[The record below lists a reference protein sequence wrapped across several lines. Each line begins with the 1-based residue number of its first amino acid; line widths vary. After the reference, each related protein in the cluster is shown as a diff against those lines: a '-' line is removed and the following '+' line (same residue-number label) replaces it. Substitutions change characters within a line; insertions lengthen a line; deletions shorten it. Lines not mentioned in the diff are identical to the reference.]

1 MNNNQF
7 THNDPDL
14 NLAREIGRLRSEGKE
29 LEFSDDSL
37 MEHLLFYKAE
47 MESQAEEVEVS
58 SSGIW
63 LKISKEIQPVK
74 KNRIFKL
81 NYVRSPVFKIAA
93 AILLAAL
100 LTLFY
105 FNRPGQMDLIAES
118 MQNISSVT
126 LEDNS
131 TVTLRPHSKL
141 WVYTNSLN
149 HTQSYHLD
157 GEGYFSVTRDS
168 ERQFTVETD
177 YGNVTVLGT
186 KFNLSSHSGR
196 MEVVLEEGAVEVKSA
211 RTGQTEKLKP
221 GEMAR
226 IVNDESIS
234 INSSVNVD
242 QVVSWMQNRLDF
254 TEKRAR
260 EIFNEL
266 EFHFDITIQ
275 APGDIEDEMLG
286 GSITL
291 ADKAQSLNDLGLVL
305 GGSFETKDGKTYTF
319 SRD

>member
-1 MNNNQF
+1 M
-7 THNDPDL
+7 D
-14 NLAREIGRLRSEGKE
+14 
-29 LEFSDDSL
+29 
-37 MEHLLFYKAE
+37 HLLFYKSE
-47 MESQAEEVEVS
+47 MELQADEVEVPS
-58 SSGIW
+58 SEIW

-74 KNRIFKL
+74 KSRIFKL
-81 NYVRSPVFKIAA
+81 NSVRSPVFKIAA
-93 AILLAAL
+93 IILLAAL

-105 FNRPGQMDLIAES
+105 FNRPGQLDLIAES

-141 WVYTNSLN
+141 WAYKNDD
-149 HTQSYHLD
+149 TQRYHLD
-157 GEGYFSVTRDS
+157 GEGYFSVTRNS
-168 ERQFTVETD
+168 ERQFTVETE

-211 RTGQTEKLKP
+211 RTGQTKNLKP

-242 QVVSWMQNRLDF
+242 QIVSWMQNRLDF

-275 APGDIEDEMLG
+275 APRDIEDETLG

-291 ADKAQSLNDLGLVL
+291 SDKAQSLNDLGLVL
-305 GGSFETKDGKTYTF
+305 GGSFKTNDGKTYTF